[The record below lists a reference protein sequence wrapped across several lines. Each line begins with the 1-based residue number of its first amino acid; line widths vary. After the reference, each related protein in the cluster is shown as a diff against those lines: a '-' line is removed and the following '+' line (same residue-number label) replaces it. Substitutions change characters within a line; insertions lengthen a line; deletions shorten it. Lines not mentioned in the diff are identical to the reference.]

1 MCIQETY
8 SDLCIVYHRHEILF
22 VLHSLVISLHFIRCM
37 YPLIISGNYV

>member
-8 SDLCIVYHRHEILF
+8 SDLSIIYHRHSILV
-22 VLHSLVISLHFIRCM
+22 VLHSLVIYLHFICHM